1 MKEDLDF
8 HDRELIALFCN
19 PGTNTMQIYI
29 SYRPGKI
36 LKIYIRD
43 IEKIENI
50 IQKVC
55 HFSLYLQRLLIT
67 VN

>member
-43 IEKIENI
+43 IVKLILFGSLFNI
-50 IQKVC
+50 WG
-55 HFSLYLQRLLIT
+55 HSLM
-67 VN
+67 VKH